1 MSFFPFLF
9 VHRRASKAKK
19 TKKVKK
25 ENWFE
30 RLKVDE
36 LKEICTSA
44 NIATKGTKKELI
56 ARLMGDDKTSEY
68 GLEGKYGMNMA
79 SLKKLCREKNLIQSG
94 TKLALVKRILEKDN
108 GTNPEAIAAVTKRPI
123 NTDPDRPT
131 KKRKPSAPDLEKI
144 HNRILK
150 KIQMGKTSKKYDSY
164 HGFKRHSSD
173 VYDLIKEVIKK
184 ECFDKE
190 LLWRNSL
197 FALQIAKTALV
208 CLSNN
213 FSEMIS
219 PGYDSSDSLY
229 DVAESLEKIVRKLL
243 DDDEMSIDLRKET
256 ILWINDLDKK
266 LNEYAFP
273 SFMDSVKILKDHNDN
288 QDENNSIH
296 DGPINFEDSKMPAK
310 VQSLQESTN
319 LSKTLAEEES

>member
-1 MSFFPFLF
+1 MSYFPLLF

-79 SLKKLCREKNLIQSG
+79 SLKKLCREKHLIQSG

-131 KKRKPSAPDLEKI
+131 KKRKPTAPDLEKI
-144 HNRILK
+144 HNRILN

-164 HGFKRHSSD
+164 HGFKRHSCD
-173 VYDLIKEVIKK
+173 VYDLIKEVIEK
-184 ECFDKE
+184 ECFDKGIVTP
-190 LLWRNSL
+190 L
-197 FALQIAKTALV
+197 FRLQIAKTALV
-208 CLSNN
+208 CLSDN

-229 DVAESLEKIVRKLL
+229 DVAQSLEKIVEEALY
-243 DDDEMSIDLRKET
+243 DQMSIDLREET

-273 SFMDSVKILKDHNDN
+273 SLMDSVKILKDYNDN

-296 DGPINFEDSKMPAK
+296 DGPIKCEDSKMPAK

-319 LSKTLAEEES
+319 LSKTLAKEES

>member
-1 MSFFPFLF
+1 M
-9 VHRRASKAKK
+9 
-19 TKKVKK
+19 
-25 ENWFE
+25 
-30 RLKVDE
+30 VDE
-36 LKEICTSA
+36 
-44 NIATKGTKKELI
+44 
-56 ARLMGDDKTSEY
+56 KTSEY

-79 SLKKLCREKNLIQSG
+79 SLKKLCKEKHLVQSG

-108 GTNPEAIAAVTKRPI
+108 GTNPEAIAAATKRPI
-123 NTDPDRPT
+123 NTDPNRPT

-173 VYDLIKEVIKK
+173 VYDLIKEVIEK

-190 LLWRNSL
+190 ITYSKPL

-219 PGYDSSDSLY
+219 PGYDSSDSLHHI
-229 DVAESLEKIVRKLL
+229 AKSLEEIVSRAL
-243 DDDEMSIDLRKET
+243 DDDMSIDLRKET
-256 ILWINDLDKK
+256 ILWINGLDKK

-273 SFMDSVKILKDHNDN
+273 SFMDSVNILKDHDGNH
-288 QDENNSIH
+288 DENASIH
-296 DGPINFEDSKMPAK
+296 DGPINFEDTKMPAQ

-319 LSKTLAEEES
+319 LSKPPANEES